1 MNYMWLTIGWVLYF
15 TLHSVLAADGAKGLV
30 ISMMG
35 SSLRWYRLFYSV
47 FSTGALIVLVFYG
60 ATIPAAYFFERTEL
74 LRYVS
79 LVFTTFGVMT
89 IRLAFK
95 QFQLKS
101 FVGFTPET
109 GSTLKREGIL
119 KRIRHP
125 ILSGIILITLGYF
138 IFIPNLPTLVSCLC
152 ILGYLPM
159 GVWLEEKKLIKF
171 FGEEYLQYK
180 REVPA
185 FIPKIKMSFGAK
197 ARDVSRYD

>member
-15 TLHSVLAADGAKGLV
+15 TLHSVLAADGTKDLV
-30 ISMMG
+30 KNMMG

-47 FSTGALIVLVFYG
+47 LSTGALVVLLFYG
-60 ATIPAAYFFERTEL
+60 ATIPAEYFFERTEL

-79 LVFTTFGVMT
+79 LMFTTFGVMT

-119 KRIRHP
+119 KRVRHP
-125 ILSGIILITLGYF
+125 ILSGIILITIGYF

-152 ILGYLPM
+152 ILVYLPI

-185 FIPKIKMSFGAK
+185 FIPKF
-197 ARDVSRYD
+197 